1 MRFSDTPRGWLK
13 YFRLADRSLW
23 AAGNVLSG
31 RLLQSAY
38 PFSGRLSLFGTF
50 FSFPDQNL
58 APQHLRKR
66 RGLHLYSPPTYWWP
80 SRKRPNLISIQAQIF
95 KICLKKVL
103 TSFIFEWYWTFET
116 STQQNL
122 TNDSSIDASW
132 WEGLRKTPK
141 KISKNFPPTQ
151 FLKMSF

>member
-1 MRFSDTPRGWLK
+1 MFESVKSSFSVYHQIKIKSIHFCDHFVFNFLINIQFQDFHLSYWQKYHDFLRFSDTPRGWLK

-66 RGLHLYSPPTYWWP
+66 RGLHLYSPPSYWWP
-80 SRKRPNLISIQAQIF
+80 SRKRPYLISIQ
-95 KICLKKVL
+95 V
-103 TSFIFEWYWTFET
+103 
-116 STQQNL
+116 
-122 TNDSSIDASW
+122 
-132 WEGLRKTPK
+132 
-141 KISKNFPPTQ
+141 
-151 FLKMSF
+151 